1 MTERNHVILNQKEIY
16 MGRYIFFFFFIQQ
29 MAKNPV
35 WKLGISSSMINIQ
48 VQRQKNKKTKKPQN
62 VTHFKFISVNPY
74 ANSN

>member
-1 MTERNHVILNQKEIY
+1 MKERNHVILNQKGIY
-16 MGRYIFFFFFIQQ
+16 MGRYIFFFFIQQ

-48 VQRQKNKKTKKPQN
+48 VQRQNKTNTQN
-62 VTHFKFISVNPY
+62 VIHFKFISVNPF